1 MSLAKHLLLPL
12 ALLAAPAWAI
22 NMIVVDARAGGFK
35 PGQSVSS
42 TAMIALKEGE
52 RVTMIAPDGRSV
64 TLRGPYKGV
73 VMKAGTAVQDPRAAL
88 AALISTRNDR
98 ARSVGAVRAGAN
110 AAKLP
115 DPWLIDISRPGARC
129 VREGDRP
136 IWWRPDSSGAEPFSV
151 FPIDRSWRAD
161 FQWKSGMDRMEA
173 PALSKLQ
180 GANTFVIRV
189 EGQENAISIQVIPK
203 DVVDPLVLS
212 SWMLERTCIQQADA
226 YLRQIETEFATS
238 PGATTARPAPA
249 NAPDKSPATDPTSG
263 GPIS

>member
-1 MSLAKHLLLPL
+1 M
-12 ALLAAPAWAI
+12 AAPSWAI
-22 NMIVVDARAGGFK
+22 NMIVVDARAGSYK
-35 PGQSVSS
+35 PGMSVSS
-42 TAMIALKEGE
+42 TAMVALKEGE

-64 TLRGPYKGV
+64 TLRGPYNGV
-73 VMKAGTAVQDPRAAL
+73 VMKAGTAVQNPKAAL

-98 ARSVGAVRAGAN
+98 AKSVGAVRAGAN

-115 DPWLIDISRPGARC
+115 DPWLVDISRPGTRC

-136 IWWRPDSSGAEPFSV
+136 VWWRPDASTAETFSV

-161 FQWKSGMDRMEA
+161 FQWPAGVDRMTA

-180 GANTFVIRV
+180 GASTFVIRV

-226 YLRQIETEFATS
+226 YLRQIETKLA
-238 PGATTARPAPA
+238 A
-249 NAPDKSPATDPTSG
+249 PATDKNSG
-263 GPIS
+263 EPIS

>member
-1 MSLAKHLLLPL
+1 MNLAKCLLLPL
-12 ALLAAPAWAI
+12 ALAATPVWAI
-22 NMIVVDARAGGFK
+22 NMIVVDARAGAYK
-35 PGQSVSS
+35 PGMAVSS
-42 TAMIALKEGE
+42 TAMVALKEGE

-64 TLRGPYKGV
+64 TLRGPYNGV
-73 VMKAGTAVQDPRAAL
+73 AMKAGTTVQNPKAAL

-98 ARSVGAVRAGAN
+98 AKSVGAVRAGAN

-115 DPWLIDISRPGARC
+115 DPWLVDISRPGARC

-136 IWWRPDSSGAEPFSV
+136 VWWRPDGRSAEPFSV

-161 FQWKSGMDRMEA
+161 FQWKAGTDRMEA

-180 GANTFVIRV
+180 GASTFVIRV
-189 EGQENAISIQVIPK
+189 EGQENAISIQVVPK

-226 YLRQIETEFATS
+226 YLRQIETELA
-238 PGATTARPAPA
+238 APA
-249 NAPDKSPATDPTSG
+249 TNQTSG
-263 GPIS
+263 KPIS